1 MIVGIVDDARAN
13 LKMYEYVLTR
23 IDGTETHSFTSS
35 VDALVW
41 CASTEPDLL
50 IVDYKMPSPN
60 GIEFIVRYR
69 EMRPDGE
76 TPIIMITG
84 DLDRNV
90 KNRALDSGATDFL
103 NKPTDPVELQAR
115 ARNLLALQES
125 RLKLR
130 AHAESLQ
137 RDVARGIAE
146 IAAREEETIHQL
158 MRAAEFRD
166 DTTGQHIVRM
176 SHYAAAMAEALG
188 LSAEDQRNILLATP
202 MHDIGKVAIP
212 DSILLKPGRLT
223 PHEMEIMRTHARAGY
238 DILKVSRS
246 KLLQLAAEIAL
257 GHHEKFDGSGYP
269 GGIVGE
275 AIPLSARICAVS
287 DVFDALTSARPY
299 KRAWPVDQAFAEIRS
314 QAGTSFDPMLTALFV
329 QIRHRILDIK
339 EEFSDNL
346 AEEHVVLR

>member
-13 LKMYEYVLTR
+13 LRTYEYVLMR
-23 IDGTETHSFTSS
+23 IAGTQTHAFTSS
-35 VDALVW
+35 AEALVW

-60 GIEFIVRYR
+60 GIEFIERYR
-69 EMRPDGE
+69 AMRPDSE

-84 DLDRNV
+84 DLDRDV

-103 NKPTDPVELQAR
+103 NKPTDPVELHAR

-130 AHAESLQ
+130 AHAESLE

-176 SHYAAAMAEALG
+176 GHYSAAMAEALG
-188 LSAEDQRNILLATP
+188 LSAEEQRNILLATP

-223 PHEMEIMRTHARAGY
+223 AHEMEIMRTHARAGY

-269 GGIVGE
+269 SGIRGE
-275 AIPLSARICAVS
+275 AIPLSARLCAIS

-299 KRAWPVDQAFAEIRS
+299 KRAWPVDHAFAEIHS
-314 QAGTSFDPMLTALFV
+314 LGGKAFDPMLTAVFM
-329 QIRHRILDIK
+329 QIRDRILEIK
-339 EEFSDNL
+339 EQFSD
-346 AEEHVVLR
+346 EVMEGQVIQR